1 MATLADIVVE
11 ETSDSPAGNSE
22 TARKTLLEAIQ
33 DGSGRSTA
41 ETVTGTQSSTTS
53 TSPLDLELTGD
64 AIPEKFRGKKVKD
77 ALESYASLESR
88 LGTMANELGVQRQ
101 LTDRLLDLKRNDDL
115 RKNTPPAQREKP
127 QVTASDILDKPAET
141 LDRVLTQRDQT
152 IAEEVNRR
160 FASLEMS
167 IAESQF
173 KARHSDFQDV
183 VNSSAFGDWVR
194 SSPIRL
200 RAAAAANQGNWQIA
214 DELLSEFKASGQTR
228 QSGGSTTTTTTA
240 ATADLAGAR
249 KATLESSTGAGGSDG
264 VKKGKTYSR
273 ADLMRLRIED
283 PEAYYDDAFQA
294 EILQAY
300 QEKRVK

>member
-11 ETSDSPAGNSE
+11 DAGESTLAGNSE
-22 TARKTLLEAIQ
+22 TARKTLIEAIQ
-33 DGSGRSTA
+33 EGSNTETA
-41 ETVTGTQSSTTS
+41 TGTSQSSTS
-53 TSPLDLELTGD
+53 QASPLDLELSGETV
-64 AIPEKFRGKKVKD
+64 PEKFRGKKFKD
-77 ALESYASLESR
+77 VLESYSSLESR

-115 RKNTPPAQREKP
+115 RKNTPTAQREKP
-127 QVTASDILDKPAET
+127 QVTASEILDKPAET
-141 LDRVLTQRDQT
+141 LDRVLTQREQAITED
-152 IAEEVNRR
+152 VNRR
-160 FASLEMS
+160 LASLEMS

-183 VNSSAFGDWVR
+183 VNSPAFSDWVR

-214 DELLSEFKASGQTR
+214 DELLSEYKSSKQ
-228 QSGGSTTTTTTA
+228 TTTQARQATTTA
-240 ATADLAGAR
+240 SADLEAAR
-249 KATLESSTGAGGSDG
+249 KVGLETSSGAGGNDG

-283 PEAYYDDAFQA
+283 PESYYDDAFQA
-294 EILQAY
+294 EILRAY
-300 QEKRVK
+300 NDGRVK